1 MGVCTRECKGMT
13 AGVLMAT
20 PVTIPCTKSL
30 GGGSGENKRRPPAGR
45 RDAGLEPRS
54 PPCTSR
60 GREGWFFL
68 KIPRGD
74 IDGVGEVK

>member
-54 PPCTSR
+54 PHDVYQPLPVPTEMFKNTAR
-60 GREGWFFL
+60 LR
-68 KIPRGD
+68 
-74 IDGVGEVK
+74 